1 MSRIT
6 TTVVTLLLTTAA
18 FGQAKDDAGDGK
30 KLDKQTMEIKDYL
43 PEIHGTIRG
52 KYEYQTETGESR
64 FEVRNARF
72 SVSGNVH
79 PLVAYKAE
87 IDLSDEGSIKMLD
100 AYARVFPVKDLNFT
114 IGQMRVPFTIDAHRS
129 PHQQYFANRSF
140 IAKQVGNVRDVGLTS
155 AYTHKGDF
163 PFILEGGLF
172 NGSGLT
178 NQKEWHKTLN
188 YSIKAQLLPGKNWN
202 VTLSTQMIKPE
213 DVRINMYDA
222 GIYYQNNRFHIE
234 AEYLYKMYGHN
245 AFKDVHAVNVTDNQ
259 SSVMRLGSLA
269 MCKVLKDAGMNPIFQ
284 LACRDRNRIALESDL
299 LSAAMFGIDN
309 ILCLTGDHTKM
320 GDHPQ
325 AKPVFDL
332 DSVSLLHTVKLL
344 ESGVDL
350 GGNQLV
356 GEPPKFSKGAVV
368 SPCSDSVDAQLAKME
383 RKVAAGADYFQTQA
397 VFEPEKFIKFMEKAK
412 QFGKPVQ
419 VGIIIPKSAGMAKF
433 MNNNVAGIHVP
444 DEMIEELKADKEKTK
459 AGITGVEIAAR
470 IIKECKPYCQ
480 GVHIMALGW
489 ESKIPDLL
497 KLAEI

>member
-1 MSRIT
+1 MKMKELFDRGEFAVSAEVGPPKGIHVDELVEEAKT
-6 TTVVTLLLTTAA
+6 YLT
-18 FGQAKDDAGDGK
+18 G
-30 KLDKQTMEIKDYL
+30 
-43 PEIHGTIRG
+43 
-52 KYEYQTETGESR
+52 
-64 FEVRNARF
+64 
-72 SVSGNVH
+72 
-79 PLVAYKAE
+79 
-87 IDLSDEGSIKMLD
+87 
-100 AYARVFPVKDLNFT
+100 
-114 IGQMRVPFTIDAHRS
+114 
-129 PHQQYFANRSF
+129 
-140 IAKQVGNVRDVGLTS
+140 
-155 AYTHKGDF
+155 
-163 PFILEGGLF
+163 
-172 NGSGLT
+172 
-178 NQKEWHKTLN
+178 
-188 YSIKAQLLPGKNWN
+188 
-202 VTLSTQMIKPE
+202 
-213 DVRINMYDA
+213 
-222 GIYYQNNRFHIE
+222 
-234 AEYLYKMYGHN
+234 
-245 AFKDVHAVNVTDNQ
+245 VHAVNVTDNQ

-383 RKVAAGADYFQTQA
+383 RN
-397 VFEPEKFIKFMEKAK
+397 
-412 QFGKPVQ
+412 
-419 VGIIIPKSAGMAKF
+419 IIPKSAGMAKF
-433 MNNNVAGIHVP
+433 LNNNVAGIHVP